1 VNYFYVDTTGKR
13 LILGYYKNFNL
24 KGSIIIPAFKDVNEK
39 LVENFDF
46 ILNNINIDIHKV
58 DSFLVNIGP
67 GSFTGV
73 RIGVSF
79 LMGICLGLGK
89 PCLGITAFDVAALS
103 LGRQRV
109 AVAIKLIGKYYGVK
123 EYDFAKGK
131 HSDFMNV
138 TKNDLNNFRELYT
151 LDDSLNPLVGM
162 SLPKFRE
169 FITEAIPFYMRKS
182 EAEINFDKG
191 CNLN

>member
-1 VNYFYVDTTGKR
+1 MNYFYIDTSGKR
-13 LILGYYKNFNL
+13 LVLGYYENFKL
-24 KGSIIIPAFKDVNEK
+24 IGSVIIPSFKDINEK

-46 ILNNINIDIHKV
+46 MLNNINIDLNNV

-79 LMGICLGLGK
+79 LQGVCVGLGK
-89 PCLGITAFDVAALS
+89 PCYGITAFDVAALS
-103 LGRQRV
+103 LGRQQV
-109 AVAIKLIGKYYGVK
+109 VVAIKLIGKYYGVK
-123 EYDFAKGK
+123 EFDFANGK
-131 HSDFMNV
+131 YSECMNV
-138 TKNDLNNFRELYT
+138 TKDELNSFSELYT
-151 LDDSLNPLVGM
+151 LDESLNPLVGM
-162 SLPKFRE
+162 SSPKLNE

>member
-1 VNYFYVDTTGKR
+1 MNYIYIDTSGKR
-13 LILGYYKNFNL
+13 LVLGYYENFTL
-24 KGSIIIPAFKDVNEK
+24 RGSVIIPSFKDINEK

-46 ILNNINIDIHKV
+46 MLNNINIDLHKV

-79 LMGICLGLGK
+79 LQGVCMGLGK
-89 PCLGITAFDVAALS
+89 PCFGITAFDVAALS
-103 LGRQRV
+103 LDRQHV
-109 AVAIKLIGKYYGVK
+109 TIAIKLIGKHYGVK
-123 EYDFAKGK
+123 EFDFINGK
-131 HSDFMNV
+131 YSECMNV
-138 TKNDLNNFRELYT
+138 TKDELKSFSE
-151 LDDSLNPLVGM
+151 LHIIDEGLNPLEGM
-162 SLPKFRE
+162 SSSKFTE